1 MATQPE
7 GKKRKTKLEKIC
19 ELESSLKIQKEE
31 NRRLKKEIQILKASG
46 KEDLSIASEWSKIS
60 NTPSVGDGSSVGGGE
75 EKLKDALR
83 ALKRVT
89 VKQELSL
96 KTFRA
101 KAKQRRGEMEQKDQI
116 LEKMQKEIK
125 ALESA
130 HEKLR
135 GSGTDDLSI
144 LKARVADLELQLAKE
159 ETGKEEQSKKLKET
173 TKDIT
178 SLRET
183 LENVRGKP
191 KRAPSS
197 MSVRSG
203 DSVGSSIEDMAKLKR
218 ELANKLEKIATLEFD
233 LEAARD
239 EIFEMKQKNQGVN
252 FETAFPA
259 TAAPGMDDFFDD
271 EDDDEDDFWGS

>member
-1 MATQPE
+1 MATQPD

-46 KEDLSIASEWSKIS
+46 KEDLSIKSEWSSFS
-60 NTPSVGDGSSVGGGE
+60 NAPSVGDRSVGGSE
-75 EKLKDALR
+75 EKLKEALR

-96 KTFRA
+96 KTFRV
-101 KAKQRRGEMEQKDQI
+101 KAKERRGEIEQKDEIVKKFQ
-116 LEKMQKEIK
+116 EEIK
-125 ALESA
+125 ALERA

-135 GSGTDDLSI
+135 GSGTDDLSK

-159 ETGKEEQSKKLKET
+159 ETGKEEQSKKLQAT
-173 TKDIT
+173 TKDMT
-178 SLRET
+178 SLRAT
-183 LENVRGKP
+183 LESARGRP
-191 KRAPSS
+191 NRAPSS

-203 DSVGSSIEDMAKLKR
+203 DSVGSSLEDMARLKR

-233 LEAARD
+233 LEAARE

-252 FETAFPA
+252 FDTAFPV

-271 EDDDEDDFWGS
+271 DDEDEDDFWGS